1 MEGWMAIVGVASAS
15 ALFWFFHWIGKMNE
29 HKSGVSAFMN
39 EIRADV
45 KKILGRLPAQTTASA
60 SPIRLTDL
68 GETVSVELSAKDW
81 AEPRVERVLANHRSK
96 SAYEIQEYCFQY
108 VKQNNVLDDEMREK
122 VLASAFEHG
131 LTRDQVVRVLGIEL
145 RDQVL
150 TRLERMHEL
159 P

>member
-1 MEGWMAIVGVASAS
+1 MFNHPLVAWGALIVLCGAV
-15 ALFWFFHWIGKMNE
+15 FWGGKIQE
-29 HKSGVSAFMN
+29 HKSRVTTFMT
-39 EIRADV
+39 EIRSDV
-45 KKILGRLPAQTTASA
+45 KRILGRLPAQTTASA

-81 AEPRVERVLANHRSK
+81 AEPRVDRVLENHGSK

-131 LTRDQVVRVLGIEL
+131 LTRDQVVKVLGIEL
-145 RDQVL
+145 RDIVL
-150 TRLERMHEL
+150 RRLQRMHEL